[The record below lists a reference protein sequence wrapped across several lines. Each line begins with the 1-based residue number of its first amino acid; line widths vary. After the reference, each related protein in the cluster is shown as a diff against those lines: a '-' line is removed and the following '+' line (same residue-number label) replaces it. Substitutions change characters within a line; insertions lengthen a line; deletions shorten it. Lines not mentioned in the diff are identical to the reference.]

1 MVRAWADG
9 LLELDRGVDDTERIE
24 QLAALE
30 ELKSAAAAA
39 QARIAVDF
47 AESQCRP
54 HEAAR
59 SPSAGVGAAVG
70 AQIALARRESPHAG
84 GRLLGM
90 AKALVAEMPCSMAA
104 LEAGV
109 ISEYRA
115 LIMVR
120 ETACLSREG
129 RARVD
134 AEVCGDLE
142 RLSALGNQRLAAAA
156 RKAAYAADPAAVVAR
171 ASNATRDR
179 RVSIRPA
186 PDTMVWLTALLP
198 VAQGVG
204 CYAALSRAADT
215 HRGEGDPRSRG
226 QVMADTLVERLTG
239 QAEAD
244 AVPVVVDLVMTDQA
258 LLAGD
263 GEPAHLDGY
272 GPVPAGTARQLVD
285 QAARAWLRRL
295 YTHPDTGQLVATESK
310 ARLFP
315 AGLARLIRLRDQ
327 TCRTPWCDAPIR
339 HTDHVAEHARGGET
353 SLANGQGLCE
363 ACNHIKQ
370 ALGWRA
376 RPSR

>member
-1 MVRAWADG
+1 
-9 LLELDRGVDDTERIE
+9 
-24 QLAALE
+24 
-30 ELKSAAAAA
+30 
-39 QARIAVDF
+39 
-47 AESQCRP
+47 
-54 HEAAR
+54 
-59 SPSAGVGAAVG
+59 
-70 AQIALARRESPHAG
+70 
-84 GRLLGM
+84 M

-120 ETACLSREG
+120 ETACLSRED

-142 RLSALGNQRLAAAA
+142 RLAGLGNKRLAAAA
-156 RKAAYAADPAAVVAR
+156 KRAAYAADPAAVVAR

-204 CYAALSRAADT
+204 CYAALTSAADT
-215 HRGEGDPRSRG
+215 RRAAGDPRSRG

-239 QAEAD
+239 QAEAT
-244 AVPVVVDLVMTDQA
+244 AVPVVVDLVMTDRT

-263 GEPAHLDGY
+263 AEPAHLDGY

-285 QAARAWLRRL
+285 EAAQAWLRRL
-295 YTHPDTGQLVATESK
+295 YTDPDTGQLVATESK

-315 AGLARLIRLRDQ
+315 AGLARLVRLRDQ

-339 HTDHVAEHARGGET
+339 HTDHVTDHARGGET

-363 ACNHIKQ
+363 ACNHTKQ
-370 ALGWRA
+370 APGWRA
-376 RPSR
+376 RPSPDGSDVVELTTPTGHRYRSWAPDPPGRVPVPRAAPDLRVDYFFVPAQLTLAA